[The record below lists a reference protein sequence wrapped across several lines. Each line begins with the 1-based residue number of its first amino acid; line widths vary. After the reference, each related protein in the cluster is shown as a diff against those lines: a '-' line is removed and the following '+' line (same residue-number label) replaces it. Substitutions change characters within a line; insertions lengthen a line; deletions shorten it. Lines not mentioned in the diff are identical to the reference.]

1 MTFAVTSYRAIDPC
15 ISVCGDA
22 GQVPGTTAGQGF
34 QYLYQTDGFILV
46 YELQHI
52 AVSFSLIRFQVMF
65 CINSRTATYYDPEPA
80 QQKSEY
86 QFSAVCLHDPITEL
100 KAKLPLD

>member
-1 MTFAVTSYRAIDPC
+1 M
-15 ISVCGDA
+15 
-22 GQVPGTTAGQGF
+22 
-34 QYLYQTDGFILV
+34 V
-46 YELQHI
+46 YELQYS

-100 KAKLPLD
+100 KAKLSYPLIKDSASSRAGSSQAPQSLSDI